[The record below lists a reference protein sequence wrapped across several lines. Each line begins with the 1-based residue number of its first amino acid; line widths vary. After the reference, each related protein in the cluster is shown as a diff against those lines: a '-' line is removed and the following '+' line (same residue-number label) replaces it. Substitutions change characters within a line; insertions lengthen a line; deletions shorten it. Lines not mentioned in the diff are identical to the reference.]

1 MKIRMTSNGIEAPLT
16 PFIGKFVA
24 NVCHAIISALKTPL
38 PVRTFTYELEGE
50 SVRIEVNRTEVP
62 LKEMSQGFS
71 RVIIL
76 DTLRGMIRHLKMTD
90 PEGAIRIE
98 VELEAE

>member
-24 NVCHAIISALKTPL
+24 NVCHGIISALRTPL
-38 PVRTFTYELEGE
+38 PVRTFAYEIEGE
-50 SVRIEVNRTEVP
+50 SVRIEVNRTDVP
-62 LKEMSQGFS
+62 LKQMSQGFS

-76 DTLRGMIRHLKMTD
+76 DTVRGMLRHLKMAD

-98 VELEAE
+98 VDLEGE